1 MVLSRLKRL
10 REQMAL
16 RHIDAYIV
24 CTEDFHGSEYV
35 GDYFKVREY
44 FSGFTGSAGILV
56 VTPLEA
62 ALWTDG
68 RYFLQ
73 AEKELAESS
82 IRLMRSGQPGVP
94 KPEEYL
100 KLQAGENMTV
110 GFDGRTVSAAFVK
123 RISDQLIHGNV
134 TFSYEEDLADIVW
147 QDRPAISTE
156 LVWELPVNYAGLS
169 REEKLACVRTAM
181 DEQGADFY
189 VISAL
194 DNIAWLLNLRGNDV
208 ECNPVFLSYMIVG
221 RQYAYLY
228 IHEDILS
235 EEIHSRL
242 NQAGVM
248 LRPYDAVYEDLQNV
262 DFLARLGTK
271 KADRN
276 VLAGQDDQNTDGGSY
291 GILVDERFLNYR
303 ILMSLSPNLRGINA
317 FDPIQKMKAVKT
329 KAECDNMK
337 RAHVKDGVAV
347 TRFIYWLKQN
357 IGREKITELGAACK
371 LEQFR
376 REQEGYLGPSFA
388 PIMAY
393 AEHGAIVHYSATE
406 ESNGVL
412 EPRSFLLADTG
423 GHYLEGTTDITRT
436 IPLGELTAEE
446 KKAYT
451 LVLAGHLLLANAR
464 FLYGLRGVQLD
475 ILAREPLWREGLDF
489 NHGTGHGVGYLLNVH
504 EGPNAFRYRMP
515 EGTVDSVVLE
525 EGMITSDEP
534 GLYFG
539 GKFGIRHENLIL
551 CRKAEQNAYGQ
562 FMCFENLTMV
572 PFDWDAIDTD
582 YMSNQEISLLNN
594 YHAQVFATISPYLN
608 EDEKKWLYGMTRER
622 A

>member
-1 MVLSRLKRL
+1 MISERLNTL

-35 GDYFKVREY
+35 GDYFKAREY
-44 FSGFTGSAGILV
+44 LSGFTGSSGTLV
-56 VTPLEA
+56 VLADEA
-62 ALWTDG
+62 FLWTDG

-73 AEKELAESS
+73 AERELAGST
-82 IRLMRSGQPGVP
+82 IQLMRSGQPDVP
-94 KPEEYL
+94 KLEEF
-100 KLQAGENMTV
+100 LQERAGDTFV
-110 GFDGRTVSAAFVK
+110 IGFDGRTVSAAFVK
-123 RISDQLIHGNV
+123 RISQKAALV
-134 TFSYEEDLADIVW
+134 YEEDLADTVW
-147 QDRPAISTE
+147 ADRPALSKE
-156 LVWELPVNYAGLS
+156 PVWELPVQYAGLS
-169 REEKLACVRTAM
+169 REEKLACVRTVM
-181 DEQGADFY
+181 EEQGGDFY

-194 DNIAWLLNLRGNDV
+194 DDIAWLLNLRGNDV
-208 ECNPVFLSYMIVG
+208 ECSPVFLSYMIVG

-235 EEIHSRL
+235 EEIHGRL

-248 LRPYDAVYEDLQNV
+248 LRPYDAVYEDLRDV
-262 DFLARLGTK
+262 DFLARLGVRKTERS
-271 KADRN
+271 APDSQNDRDT
-276 VLAGQDDQNTDGGSY
+276 VKDACSVM
-291 GILVDERFLNYR
+291 IDERLLNYR
-303 ILMSLSPNLRGINA
+303 MLMSVSPKLQVIKTT
-317 FDPIQKMKAVKT
+317 DPIQNMKALKT

-337 RAHVKDGVAV
+337 RAHVRDGVAV
-347 TRFIYWLKQN
+347 TRFIYWLKHN
-357 IGREKITELGAACK
+357 IGRVRLTESDAARK

-376 REQEGYLGPSFA
+376 QEQEGYLGPSFT
-388 PIMAY
+388 PIMAF
-393 AEHGAIVHYSATE
+393 AEHGAIVHYSVTE
-406 ESNGVL
+406 ESNAVL

-451 LVLAGHLLLANAR
+451 LVLAGHLQLANAR

-504 EGPNAFRYRMP
+504 EGPNAFRYRMA
-515 EGTVDSVVLE
+515 EGPVDSVVLE

-534 GLYFG
+534 GLYLA

-551 CRKAEQNAYGQ
+551 CRKAENNAYGQ
-562 FMCFENLTMV
+562 FMCFENLTVV

-582 YMSNQEISLLNN
+582 YMSDREIALLNA
-594 YHAQVFATISPYLN
+594 YHARVYETISPYL
-608 EDEKKWLYGMTRER
+608 EEEEREWLYEVTRKR
-622 A
+622 G